1 MTSGPGFRSS
11 HLSSPAPSLRGARIA
26 LLEARMGTELAS
38 LVERWSGVPYCVPL
52 VREVERD
59 RREEVARLV
68 SWLSQGANQGEP
80 RLVVF
85 LNGAGV
91 DGMFRVA
98 AALGREE
105 ELTRG
110 LARAEIICRGPKP
123 VAALKGRGL
132 TPSVRVSEPYTTR
145 EVLQALSDVEVR
157 GREALVVHHG
167 ERNEVLVGAL
177 ARAHVKTRELSL
189 YEWELPEDL
198 AAAFRLVD
206 EIIEGRVGVVAFTTQ
221 IQARHLLAVAD
232 RAKKKKELVHAL
244 RTHTLVA
251 AIGPTC
257 ADTLTAL
264 GIPPKVVPANP
275 KMGPLVQ
282 SLARFLT
289 EARV

>member
-1 MTSGPGFRSS
+1 MTTGPGFRSS
-11 HLSSPAPSLRGARIA
+11 HLPLAPSLRGARIA

-68 SWLSQGANQGEP
+68 TWLNQGEP

-98 AALGREE
+98 AALGRED

-110 LARAEIICRGPKP
+110 LARAEMICRGPKP

-132 TPSVRVSEPYTTR
+132 TPSIRVSEPYTTR
-145 EVLQALSDVEVR
+145 EVLQAFGDVEVR

-221 IQARHLLAVAD
+221 IQARHLLAVAE